1 MIEYIGILTLAL
13 PELENEFK
21 DVYYRDNDITVFKK
35 ECIDFEFIK
44 KKAKNMS
51 YIICGFDLL
60 KWSSEERKNELLI
73 KLIKCG
79 IHTNDNL
86 KCILKTIND
95 YSIFK
100 IILETTNYKVK
111 YPKDNDLLICFIKK
125 NNIDIVS
132 LIFNTFSGVN
142 MSDIISETCKTG
154 NVQIFKLM
162 TKKMRYKL
170 TPEMLYL
177 SIIHNNIGMVENLLS
192 ININYHDND
201 YKCVIVAC
209 EKGSLEM
216 LIYLLEYIKTR
227 NPKNNI
233 EKSLNTGFCKA
244 LLNNRVEIIKFMLTG
259 KYSKGDN
266 EDIVY
271 NIPCNT
277 IVDNETTNWLSKKGN
292 RESIELLIKYKK
304 LTNTQIFKMIS
315 CNKEFM
321 NNLLNSGLNLKK

>member
-1 MIEYIGILTLAL
+1 MIEYIGILRLNNS
-13 PELENEFK
+13 ELENDFK
-21 DVYYRDNDITVFKK
+21 DVYYKDNDITVFKK
-35 ECIDFEFIK
+35 DCVDFEFIK
-44 KKAKNMS
+44 KKANNTSIM
-51 YIICGFDLL
+51 CGIDLL

-73 KLIKCG
+73 KLINCG
-79 IHTNDNL
+79 IHTRDDI
-86 KCILKTIND
+86 KCILKSIND

-132 LIFNTFSGVN
+132 FIFNTFSGVN
-142 MSDIISETCKTG
+142 MSEIILETCKTG
-154 NVQIFKLM
+154 NVQIFKLLS
-162 TKKMRYKL
+162 KKARYKL

-201 YKCVIVAC
+201 YKCLIVAC

-216 LIYLLEYIKTR
+216 LIYLLEFIKTS
-227 NPKNNI
+227 KNNI
-233 EKSLNTGFCKA
+233 EKSLNIGFCKA

-277 IVDNETTNWLSKKGN
+277 IVDNETANWLSKKEN
-292 RESIELLIKYKK
+292 RESIELLITYEK
-304 LTNTQIFKMIS
+304 LTNAQIFKMIF

-321 NNLLNSGLNLKK
+321 NNLLTTQSKNV